1 MKGLPRILFAL
12 LALVLAAAFVYSRLS
27 SRSSFSGT
35 VIEAMPQAPDLT
47 LEGSDGGQHKLSDWN
62 GKVRLVFFAYT
73 HCPDTCPL
81 TLAALARQ
89 YEALGEPADL
99 QIIMITVD
107 PRRDTPA
114 RLKEYL
120 ARFHRSFVGLT
131 GTPEQIARVSS
142 AFYAGYGSG
151 LGKVVQHS
159 DEVRVLDKA
168 GRLRAVYNQEKLAR
182 EDLYHD
188 LPQILRWP

>member
-1 MKGLPRILFAL
+1 LPRILFAL
-12 LALVLAAAFVYSRLS
+12 LALVLAAAFAYSRLS
-27 SRSSFSGT
+27 PRSSFSGT
-35 VIEAMPQAPDLT
+35 VIEAMPQVPDLT
-47 LEGSDGGQHKLSDWN
+47 LEGSDGRPHKLSDWN

-89 YEALGEPADL
+89 FEALKEPADL
-99 QIIMITVD
+99 QVVMITVD

-142 AFYAGYGSG
+142 AFYAGYSSG
-151 LGKVVQHS
+151 GGGVVQHS
-159 DEVRVLDKA
+159 DEVRILDKA
-168 GRLRAVYNQEKLAR
+168 GRFRAVYNQEKLAR

>member
-1 MKGLPRILFAL
+1 VKGLPRILFAL
-12 LALVLAAAFVYSRLS
+12 LALVLAAAFAYSRLS
-27 SRSSFSGT
+27 PRSSFSGT
-35 VIEAMPQAPDLT
+35 VIEAMPQVPDLT
-47 LEGSDGGQHKLSDWN
+47 LEGSDGRPHKLSDWN

-89 YEALGEPADL
+89 FEALKEPADL
-99 QIIMITVD
+99 QVVMITVD

-142 AFYAGYGSG
+142 AFYAGYSSG
-151 LGKVVQHS
+151 GGGVVQHS
-159 DEVRVLDKA
+159 DEVRILDKA
-168 GRLRAVYNQEKLAR
+168 GRFRAVYNQEKLAR

>member
-1 MKGLPRILFAL
+1 MKGLPQILFAL
-12 LALVLAAAFVYSRLS
+12 LALVLAAAFAYSRLS
-27 SRSSFSGT
+27 PRSSFSGT

-47 LEGSDGGQHKLSDWN
+47 LEGSDGKAHKLSDWN

-89 YEALGEPADL
+89 FEALKEPADL
-99 QIIMITVD
+99 QVIMITVD

-120 ARFHRSFVGLT
+120 TRFHRSFVGLT
-131 GTPEQIARVSS
+131 GTPVQIARVSS

-151 LGKVVQHS
+151 LGGVVQHS
-159 DEVRVLDKA
+159 DEVRILDKA
-168 GRLRAVYNQEKLAR
+168 GRFRAVYNQEKLAR